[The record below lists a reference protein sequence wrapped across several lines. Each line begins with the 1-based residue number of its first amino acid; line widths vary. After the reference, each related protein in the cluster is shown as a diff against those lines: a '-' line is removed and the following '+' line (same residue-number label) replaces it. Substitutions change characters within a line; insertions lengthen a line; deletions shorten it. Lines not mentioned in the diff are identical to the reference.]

1 MIPPDESNLLVST
14 RLVAQTLF
22 SLGTVPELSLNRTGY
37 LISWCERQHLLR
49 ILYQNLRDPSKILT
63 SKGVLDI
70 KHDTDGV
77 TVVCEDGSSFRGD
90 LVVGT
95 DGVFSKTRNKIW
107 ELAQSSHPELVRE
120 DRDCR
125 FCLSMV
131 FENTR

>member
-1 MIPPDESNLLVST
+1 M
-14 RLVAQTLF
+14 
-22 SLGTVPELSLNRTGY
+22 
-37 LISWCERQHLLR
+37 R

-90 LVVGT
+90 LVIGT
-95 DGVFSKTRNKIW
+95 DGVFSKTRSKIW
-107 ELAQSSHPELVRE
+107 DLAQSSHPELVRE
-120 DRDCR
+120 DGDCR

-131 FENTR
+131 FKNTR